1 MAAPPLRFFAR
12 VGFFLHVKFPSAAKD
27 LFLTSSLAM
36 LGISAAGA
44 VHAFVVGWLLAAASC
59 FRTRGQ
65 RLTRLDRLQLQPVG
79 THAIPSLDG

>member
-1 MAAPPLRFFAR
+1 MASPLRILQG
-12 VGFFLHVKFPSAAKD
+12 GFFLHVKFLRAAKD
-27 LFLTSSLAM
+27 LLLTSSLATH
-36 LGISAAGA
+36 GISAAGA
-44 VHAFVVGWLLAAASC
+44 VQSFVVGRLLAAASC